1 MFSSTSRVDGCA
13 INLRGTLSAIAPSAA
28 LMEQNF
34 LLERSFIVVSVSH
47 RSSTS
52 ARLDL
57 SKFAPA
63 REEQAQRIDAGT
75 G

>member
-1 MFSSTSRVDGCA
+1 
-13 INLRGTLSAIAPSAA
+13 
-28 LMEQNF
+28 MEQNF